1 MRVTRRQLRS
11 LIREQ
16 LGVNFLLTEATSMLK
31 CDPYFGRIVE
41 AARVSTTEVF
51 GAPVSDHNMAELQVA
66 HLLSEAHSGGA
77 LVFTYGSHSTK
88 VPAGFSAVPGVRGL
102 FIPAARKR
110 ELRKLTREGVRDLKA
125 LVAHHKPDVLIW
137 DKGTIT
143 EVEVKHTRRKTF
155 KQLPKA
161 CRTDYDYY
169 VLISEN
175 DTFFIHG
182 DTYRR
187 IAQHRNKGKGPNIS
201 FTQMKKQMDSDSL
214 RTQVRGMISELGT
227 DNLSNALVDAVMH
240 RLTPSGKQGQMTMP
254 FRIDGHKVRLDLKL
268 EANDRDDEIL

>member
-1 MRVTRRQLRS
+1 MRVTRRQLRT

-16 LGVNFLLTEATSMLK
+16 LGVNFLLTEATSLLRG
-31 CDPYFGRIVE
+31 DPYFGGLVE
-41 AARVSTTEVF
+41 AARVSTAEVF
-51 GAPVSDHNMAELQVA
+51 GAPVADHNLAELQVA
-66 HLLSEAHSGGA
+66 HLLSEAHTGGA

-88 VPAGFSAVPGVRGL
+88 VPVGFAPVPCVRGL

-110 ELRKLTREGVRDLKA
+110 ELRKLTREGARDLKA
-125 LVAHHKPDVLIW
+125 LVTHHKPDVVIW
-137 DKGTIT
+137 DDGAIT

-155 KQLPKA
+155 NQLPKA

-187 IAQHRNKGKGPNIS
+187 IAQHRTKGKGPDIG
-201 FTQMKKQMDSDSL
+201 FTQMKKKMNADAL
-214 RTQVRGMISELGT
+214 HTQVRGMISELGSE
-227 DNLSNALVDAVMH
+227 NLSNALVDAVMH

-268 EANDRDDEIL
+268 ESSDRG

>member
-1 MRVTRRQLRS
+1 MRVTGKQLRS
-11 LIREQ
+11 LIQEQ
-16 LGVNFLLTEATSMLK
+16 LGVNFLLTEATAMLK
-31 CDPYFGRIVE
+31 SDPYFGRLVE
-41 AARVSTTEVF
+41 SARVSTTEVF
-51 GAPVSDHNMAELQVA
+51 GAPVADHNLAELQVA
-66 HLLSEAHSGGA
+66 QLLSEAHVGGA
-77 LVFTYGSHSTK
+77 LVFTYGTHSTK
-88 VPAGFSAVPGVRGL
+88 VPSGFTSVPGVRGL
-102 FIPAARKR
+102 FIPVARKR
-110 ELRKLTREGVRDLKA
+110 ELHKLTSEGVRDLKA
-125 LVAHHKPDVLIW
+125 LIAHHKPDVVIW
-137 DKGTIT
+137 DNGTIT

-201 FTQMKKQMDSDSL
+201 FTQMKKKMDSDSL
-214 RTQVRGMISELGT
+214 QTRVRGMISELGS
-227 DNLSNALVDAVMH
+227 DSLSNALVDAVMH

-268 EANDRDDEIL
+268 EAYDRD